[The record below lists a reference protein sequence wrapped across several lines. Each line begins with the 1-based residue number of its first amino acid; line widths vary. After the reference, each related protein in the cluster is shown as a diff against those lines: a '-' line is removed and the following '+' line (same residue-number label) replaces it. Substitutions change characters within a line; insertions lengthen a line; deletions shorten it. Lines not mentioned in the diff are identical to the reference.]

1 MKLHWILSSDSVF
14 HRTLK
19 IRIEYRESRVLNSD
33 PRAGAR
39 GIRRA
44 RAERAWASLQFRE
57 AGRELAQIES
67 VDLTSGTLIHGSQF
81 RKIQSSVTITDQ
93 STESRGNS
101 IFEQPVGSAQV
112 EA

>member
-1 MKLHWILSSDSVF
+1 LKLHWILSSDSVF

-44 RAERAWASLQFRE
+44 RAERASAEFR
-57 AGRELAQIES
+57 AGSAQVELGPEC
-67 VDLTSGTLIHGSQF
+67 VDLTSGPPGIPGTDVFIVN
-81 RKIQSSVTITDQ
+81 RKIQ
-93 STESRGNS
+93 
-101 IFEQPVGSAQV
+101 
-112 EA
+112 